1 MDYKKMEESVRSYG
15 VNARLL
21 TENLSTFVCKPLDPN
36 GNYDY
41 VENFTDCPSASYCIL
56 LSHGKLYPCATPA
69 NIKHLN
75 KYHNMCFELSEN
87 DGADIYKAETLEE
100 LMENVS
106 SPIPFCRYCAWDC
119 RRTVEWGKSVAELS
133 WCHEPE
139 DINDSIYD
147 NQIIAKID

>member
-1 MDYKKMEESVRSYG
+1 MDYKKMEESVRNYG

-87 DGADIYKAETLEE
+87 DGADIYKAESLEK

-106 SPIPFCRYCAWDC
+106 SPIPFCRYCAWEC
-119 RRTVEWGKSVAELS
+119 GRTVEWEQSKMSIDEWVKS
-133 WCHEPE
+133 
-139 DINDSIYD
+139 
-147 NQIIAKID
+147 